1 MEAQL
6 ILEVKEAYRK
16 ERGRLLGFIRS
27 KGPSEEDAEDILQD
41 VFYSTIEN
49 ISVTR
54 PIENIVG
61 WLYTAARNKI
71 IDWYRKKR
79 VPAVTL
85 QTDPD
90 APANS
95 IGEVLAELRFNPE
108 HEYYR
113 NLIIEELTESLEE
126 LPAEQKDVFIWNVIE
141 GKTFREIA
149 EFTGESVNTLL
160 SRKRYAVQFL
170 RERLKDINEIINS
183 FS

>member
-1 MEAQL
+1 MTIEIQ
-6 ILEVKEAYRK
+6 KAYQK

-27 KGPSEEDAEDILQD
+27 KISSEEDAEDILQD
-41 VFYSTIEN
+41 VFYHTIQNVSVSQSIEN
-49 ISVTR
+49 IA
-54 PIENIVG
+54 G

-79 VPAVTL
+79 APAVQL
-85 QTDPD
+85 QAESDDTGTSFKD
-90 APANS
+90 
-95 IGEVLAELRFNPE
+95 VLAELRFNPE
-108 HEYYR
+108 HAYYR
-113 NLIIEELTESLEE
+113 NLIVEELTESLEE
-126 LPAEQKDVFIWNVIE
+126 LPAEQKNVFIWNVIE